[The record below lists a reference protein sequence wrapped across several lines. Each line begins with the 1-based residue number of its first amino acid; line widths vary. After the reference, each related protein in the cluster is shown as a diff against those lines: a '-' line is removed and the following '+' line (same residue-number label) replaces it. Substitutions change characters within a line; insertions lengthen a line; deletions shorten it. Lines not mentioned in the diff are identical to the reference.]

1 MKIVLLFFFIS
12 IYFVPLRVFAQELN
26 ILEHGTEIDAL
37 ALNPL
42 LGTLEKQNE
51 FVIAFRVLVKAIP
64 DSASNYFIL
73 TKNSNQFKAFNM
85 GVKLDEL
92 KLLDAKLALMWSNFV
107 QNGLLSMK
115 DERDLVDVCPK
126 KYHIYYAH
134 TYEFSILSKG
144 KIKILTYYYPEY
156 YDEVCPGIEE
166 RKQII
171 NSVAVFDLYNVSD

>member
-1 MKIVLLFFFIS
+1 MH
-12 IYFVPLRVFAQELN
+12 FVPLRVFAQEQN

-42 LGTLEKQNE
+42 LETLEKQNE

-64 DSASNYFIL
+64 DSASNYFVL

-85 GVKLDEL
+85 GIKLEEL
-92 KLLDAKLALMWSNFV
+92 KLPNTKLALIWSNFV

-126 KYHIYYAH
+126 KYHIYNAH

-144 KIKILTYYYPEY
+144 RMKILTYYYPEY
-156 YDEVCPGIEE
+156 YDEVCPGMDE
-166 RKQII
+166 RKKII
-171 NSVAVFDLYNVSD
+171 NSVAVFDLYNLSE